1 MEEHEAREW
10 LAALPAELHAQRRI
24 MERLLDLCLEEPAAR
39 LFLVGCSI
47 GRGAADSLSDVDC
60 FIGSTDDGTDQ
71 VITAV
76 IKALPQMGDFVE
88 VLHHPFRGL
97 SRIVGQ
103 FSDTVQLD
111 LVVAPAHR
119 GRAPDE
125 VILYDPDGN
134 AITDRVPDADIVT
147 AERVREWTFLGWMA
161 LANVVKYLR
170 RGSLWEALDQLNE
183 ARDRIWALWAAA
195 RKARYPVFGLTQVL
209 DRDPGDLPEGI
220 EATVADLDPV
230 RLHAAAVASGAILAH
245 VSALAAQVHGGPLPD
260 DFANHVTALLAS

>member
-1 MEEHEAREW
+1 MEVHEAREW

-88 VLHHPFRGL
+88 VLHHPHRGR

-111 LVVAPAHR
+111 LVVTPAHR

-125 VILYDPDGN
+125 VVLYDPDGY
-134 AITDRVPDADIVT
+134 AIADRVPDVDIVT

-170 RGSLWEALDQLNE
+170 RGSVWEALDQLNE
-183 ARDRIWALWAAA
+183 TRDRIWALWAAA
-195 RKARYPVFGLTQVL
+195 RGARYPVFGLTQVL

-220 EATVADLDPV
+220 EATVADLDPI
-230 RLHAAAVASGAILAH
+230 RLHAAAVASGAILQH

-260 DFANHVTALLAS
+260 DVAHHVTALLAS